1 MIELLLDVAVIT
13 VVLVL
18 MWGSSSAAQSNYE
31 LVGLSA
37 DSRGAERTVLL
48 TRSVGMVGV
57 GALLG
62 QIVTGNAQVFAWVRV
77 AVSVAVV
84 VGVIAYCVAA
94 ARVWKPSF
102 ATHRLLALVSAG
114 LMFAFWASRAVNALV
129 WGAFL
134 GAFIVYSLVTTT
146 RGEFRFQKKKP

>member
-94 ARVWKPSF
+94 ARV
-102 ATHRLLALVSAG
+102 
-114 LMFAFWASRAVNALV
+114 
-129 WGAFL
+129 
-134 GAFIVYSLVTTT
+134 
-146 RGEFRFQKKKP
+146 